1 MSLLKVLGA
10 ALATTVLVS
19 TYAHALSIP
28 NSDRSEHTVFI
39 QRGDNESE
47 YAIPAGGSLDEAC
60 DESCVVRLSG
70 VEGTQ
75 AAQNA
80 DNFVIQNG
88 SLQLQS
94 EQ

>member
-60 DESCVVRLSG
+60 VVRLSG